1 MSGDISESSEAPGS
15 TSQTSDQQSGLASGL
30 FRSVTQFVASL
41 VALTQTR
48 LELLT
53 TELQEEVQRVASLA
67 VYAFIALLAAML
79 GLFFFGLAIVI
90 VYWDTHRVLAA
101 WLVTA
106 AFFALAIIAIVT
118 LVVKAKTQPPILDAT
133 LSELKKDAAQ
143 LRERL

>member
-1 MSGDISESSEAPGS
+1 MTDETQSTEASSP
-15 TSQTSDQQSGLASGL
+15 GLASGL
-30 FRSVTQFVASL
+30 FRSITQFVASL
-41 VALTQTR
+41 VTLTQTR

-53 TELQEEVQRVASLA
+53 TELREEVQRVASLA

-79 GLFFFGLAIVI
+79 GLFFLGLAIVI

-106 AFFALAIIAIVT
+106 TFFSLAIVAVVV
-118 LVVKAKTQPPILDAT
+118 LVAKMNSRPPILDAT

-143 LRERL
+143 LRERM

>member
-1 MSGDISESSEAPGS
+1 MSDETQETHDESPQA
-15 TSQTSDQQSGLASGL
+15 TGLAAGL
-30 FRSVTQFVASL
+30 FRSITQFVASL

-67 VYAFIALLAAML
+67 IYAFVALLAAML
-79 GLFFFGLAIVI
+79 GLFFLGLAVVI
-90 VYWDTHRVLAA
+90 VYWETHRVLAA

-106 AFFALAIIAIVT
+106 AFFTLAIVAVGVLI
-118 LVVKAKTQPPILDAT
+118 VKAKSQPPILDAT